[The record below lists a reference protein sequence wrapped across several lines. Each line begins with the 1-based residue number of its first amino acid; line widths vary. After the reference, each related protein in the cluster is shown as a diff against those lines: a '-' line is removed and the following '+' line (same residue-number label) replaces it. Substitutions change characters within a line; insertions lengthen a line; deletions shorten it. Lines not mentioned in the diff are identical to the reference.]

1 MIRACPAARAFLLV
15 LTTVALALSAG
26 PSEGQDGFRITY
38 DVDRTS
44 RPGKV
49 QVVGRVANDG
59 LRDVF
64 EVNVT
69 AEALDGRGKVLARGI
84 TYVDSKI
91 ARGDSRPFVTV
102 VPDVPG
108 VVRFRVAVSSYRSGL
123 GGESP

>member
-1 MIRACPAARAFLLV
+1 MIRARPASRAFLLL
-15 LTTVALALSAG
+15 LTAVALALSAG
-26 PSEGQDGFRITY
+26 PSEGQDSFRITY

-59 LRDVF
+59 VRDVF
-64 EVNVT
+64 EVSVT

-108 VVRFRVAVSSYRSGL
+108 VVQFRVEVSSYRSGL
-123 GGESP
+123 GVESP